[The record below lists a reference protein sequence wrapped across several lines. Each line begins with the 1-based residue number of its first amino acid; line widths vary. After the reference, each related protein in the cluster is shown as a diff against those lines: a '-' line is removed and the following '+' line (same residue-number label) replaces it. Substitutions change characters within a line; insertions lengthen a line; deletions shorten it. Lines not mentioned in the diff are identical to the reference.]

1 MEIWCHLLGDK
12 KTKILQ
18 FCVTKA
24 LSIHSIQSHPI
35 IIRSDERLAQT
46 KLTQRAR
53 CTCVCRY
60 PPRPARGPGQGEIQP
75 LAVNEALGIRRED
88 TSTGYRHRDAG
99 NEIVPLRKSLK
110 GSPRFGAELRKGS
123 GCHVTA
129 VFAGYTE
136 LGVWYTRP
144 WKAQCSMG
152 YQNSG
157 ATSA

>member
-1 MEIWCHLLGDK
+1 MISIYAIYKEIK

-18 FCVTKA
+18 FCVA

-35 IIRSDERLAQT
+35 IIRSDERLPQT

-53 CTCVCRY
+53 RTCVCRY
-60 PPRPARGPGQGEIQP
+60 PPRPTRGLGHRERYSFSPRMKLSVSAWKILR
-75 LAVNEALGIRRED
+75 LATD
-88 TSTGYRHRDAG
+88 TETGNG
-99 NEIVPLRKSLK
+99 IVPLRKSLK
-110 GSPRFGAELRKGS
+110 GSSRFGAALRKGS

-157 ATSA
+157 ATST